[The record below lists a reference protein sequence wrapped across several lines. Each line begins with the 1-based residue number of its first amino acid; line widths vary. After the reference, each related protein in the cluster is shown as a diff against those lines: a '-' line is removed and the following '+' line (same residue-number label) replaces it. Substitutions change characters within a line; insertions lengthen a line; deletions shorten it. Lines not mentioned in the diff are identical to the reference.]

1 MATENDKG
9 FFSRWSDRKRAIAAG
24 EVVVEDD
31 PQLPPVDVATPADA
45 EEEAAR
51 LAELTANREAAEAID
66 IDALDYD
73 SDYSAFFK
81 DGVPTLLRQKAMRLL
96 WRSNPI
102 LANVDGLCD
111 YDENFGDPA
120 LILEKFESAYR
131 IGKGYFV
138 EDEEEEE
145 ETEDIAVDE
154 SPDADAEVIASDR
167 ENTEVEELEEDAA
180 KQEIA
185 EPETA
190 ANDDIELAQ
199 NEVGDQLDDGLE
211 LGEVPLERPRVSLRK
226 RLQFEA

>member
-1 MATENDKG
+1 MATEDDKG

-24 EVVVEDD
+24 EDVVQDD
-31 PQLPPVDVATPADA
+31 PQLPPVELTEPENA

-51 LAELTANREAAEAID
+51 LAELNANREAAEAID

-81 DGVPTLLRQKAMRLL
+81 DGVPTLLKQKAMRLL

-138 EDEEEEE
+138 EEEEIEAVASDE
-145 ETEDIAVDE
+145 PLDTDLVGAASDNEVADTSDQQDETTEDEVNEPEMATNENVEIAQNDF
-154 SPDADAEVIASDR
+154 DDQLKSDF
-167 ENTEVEELEEDAA
+167 ELEEA
-180 KQEIA
+180 
-185 EPETA
+185 
-190 ANDDIELAQ
+190 
-199 NEVGDQLDDGLE
+199 
-211 LGEVPLERPRVSLRK
+211 PLERPRVSLRK
-226 RLQFEA
+226 RLQFES

>member
-1 MATENDKG
+1 MATEDDKG

-24 EVVVEDD
+24 VDVVEDD
-31 PQLPPVDVATPADA
+31 PQLPPPVNMVEPENA

-51 LAELTANREAAEAID
+51 LAELDANREAAEAID

-81 DGVPTLLRQKAMRLL
+81 DGVPTVLRQKAMRLL

-131 IGKGYFV
+131 IGKGYLFEEDIEEV
-138 EDEEEEE
+138 ADDETLQTDLEEAVSDSEIADVTEPDEEPSEPEI
-145 ETEDIAVDE
+145 TEPDTALNDNVDVAQSVVDDQLE
-154 SPDADAEVIASDR
+154 SDL
-167 ENTEVEELEEDAA
+167 ELE
-180 KQEIA
+180 
-185 EPETA
+185 
-190 ANDDIELAQ
+190 
-199 NEVGDQLDDGLE
+199 
-211 LGEVPLERPRVSLRK
+211 EVPLERPRVSLRK
-226 RLQFEA
+226 RLQFES

>member
-1 MATENDKG
+1 MATEDDKG

-24 EVVVEDD
+24 EDVVQDD
-31 PQLPPVDVATPADA
+31 PQLAPSVDMVEPENA

-81 DGVPTLLRQKAMRLL
+81 DGVPPLLKQKAMRLL
-96 WRSNPI
+96 WRSNPL

-111 YDENFGDPA
+111 YDENFGDPS

-138 EDEEEEE
+138 EEE
-145 ETEDIAVDE
+145 ETEEVASDE
-154 SPDADAEVIASDR
+154 TLETDPDDTASDNEVADAGDQHEEATKGEV
-167 ENTEVEELEEDAA
+167 N
-180 KQEIA
+180 
-185 EPETA
+185 EPEMTTYE
-190 ANDDIELAQ
+190 NVEIAQ
-199 NEVGDQLDDGLE
+199 NEIDDQLESDFDLE
-211 LGEVPLERPRVSLRK
+211 ELPIERPRVSLRK
-226 RLQFEA
+226 RLQFES

>member
-1 MATENDKG
+1 MATENDRG

-24 EVVVEDD
+24 DVVVDDD
-31 PQLPPVDVATPADA
+31 PQLPPVDVAPAANA

-81 DGVPTLLRQKAMRLL
+81 DGVPTMLRQKAMRLL

-138 EDEEEEE
+138 EEKEEEPEGL
-145 ETEDIAVDE
+145 AADE
-154 SPDADAEVIASDR
+154 ASDADAEVVANDGD
-167 ENTEVEELEEDAA
+167 NTEAE
-180 KQEIA
+180 KQEEETAEQEIS

-199 NEVGDQLDDGLE
+199 NEIGDQLDDGLE
-211 LGEVPLERPRVSLRK
+211 LEEVPLERPRVSLRK

>member
-1 MATENDKG
+1 MATEDDKG

-24 EVVVEDD
+24 VDVVEDD
-31 PQLPPVDVATPADA
+31 PQLPPVDLAEPEKA

-81 DGVPTLLRQKAMRLL
+81 DGVPTVLRQKAMRLL

-131 IGKGYFV
+131 IGKGYLFEEDIEEV
-138 EDEEEEE
+138 ADDETLQTDLEEAVSDSEIADVTEPDEEPSEPEI
-145 ETEDIAVDE
+145 TEPDTALNDNVDFAQSVVDDQLE
-154 SPDADAEVIASDR
+154 SDL
-167 ENTEVEELEEDAA
+167 ELE
-180 KQEIA
+180 
-185 EPETA
+185 
-190 ANDDIELAQ
+190 
-199 NEVGDQLDDGLE
+199 
-211 LGEVPLERPRVSLRK
+211 EVPLERPRVSLRK
-226 RLQFEA
+226 RLQFES

>member
-1 MATENDKG
+1 MATEDDKG

-24 EVVVEDD
+24 VDVVEDD
-31 PQLPPVDVATPADA
+31 PQLPPVDLTEPEKA

-51 LAELTANREAAEAID
+51 LAELDANREAAEAID

-81 DGVPTLLRQKAMRLL
+81 DGVPTVLRQKAMRLL

-131 IGKGYFV
+131 IGKGYLFEEDIEEV
-138 EDEEEEE
+138 ADDETLQTDLEEAVSDSEIADVTEPDEEPSEPEI
-145 ETEDIAVDE
+145 TEPDTALNDNVDVAQSVVDDQLE
-154 SPDADAEVIASDR
+154 SDL
-167 ENTEVEELEEDAA
+167 ELE
-180 KQEIA
+180 
-185 EPETA
+185 
-190 ANDDIELAQ
+190 
-199 NEVGDQLDDGLE
+199 
-211 LGEVPLERPRVSLRK
+211 EVPLERPRVSLRK
-226 RLQFEA
+226 RLQFES

>member
-24 EVVVEDD
+24 DVVVEDD
-31 PQLPPVDVATPADA
+31 PQLAPVEVSAPANA

-111 YDENFGDPA
+111 YYENFGDPA

-138 EDEEEEE
+138 EDEEA
-145 ETEDIAVDE
+145 ETDE
-154 SPDADAEVIASDR
+154 ITSDEAPDMDAEGVASDS
-167 ENTEVEELEEDAA
+167 ENTEVEELETEFSH
-180 KQEIA
+180 QEVD

-190 ANDDIELAQ
+190 AKDDIELAQ
-199 NEVGDQLDDGLE
+199 NDVDDQLNESLE
-211 LGEVPLERPRVSLRK
+211 LEEVPLERPRVSLRK

>member
-1 MATENDKG
+1 MATEDDKG

-24 EVVVEDD
+24 VDVVEDD
-31 PQLPPVDVATPADA
+31 PQLPPVDLTESAKA

-131 IGKGYFV
+131 IGKGYFF
-138 EDEEEEE
+138 E
-145 ETEDIAVDE
+145 EDIE
-154 SPDADAEVIASDR
+154 EVASD
-167 ENTEVEELEEDAA
+167 EPLETDLEEAA
-180 KQEIA
+180 NDSEMADVAEQQEEPSETEIA
-185 EPETA
+185 EPDTA
-190 ANDDIELAQ
+190 TNDNVEVAQ
-199 NEVGDQLDDGLE
+199 SEVDDQPEHDLDLE
-211 LGEVPLERPRVSLRK
+211 EVPLERPRVSLRK
-226 RLQFEA
+226 RLQFES

>member
-1 MATENDKG
+1 MATEDDKG

-24 EVVVEDD
+24 VDVVEDD
-31 PQLPPVDVATPADA
+31 PQLPPVDLTESAKA

-131 IGKGYFV
+131 IGKGYLF
-138 EDEEEEE
+138 E
-145 ETEDIAVDE
+145 EDIE
-154 SPDADAEVIASDR
+154 EVASD
-167 ENTEVEELEEDAA
+167 EPLETDLEEAA
-180 KQEIA
+180 NDSEMADVAEQQEEPSETEIA
-185 EPETA
+185 EPDTA
-190 ANDDIELAQ
+190 TNDNVEVAQ
-199 NEVGDQLDDGLE
+199 SEVDDQPEHDLDLE
-211 LGEVPLERPRVSLRK
+211 EVPLERPRVSLRK
-226 RLQFEA
+226 RLQFES

>member
-1 MATENDKG
+1 MATEDDKG

-24 EVVVEDD
+24 EVVVDDD
-31 PQLPPVDVATPADA
+31 PQLPPVELAEPAKA

-81 DGVPTLLRQKAMRLL
+81 DGVPTVLRQKAMRLL

-138 EDEEEEE
+138 EDEEA
-145 ETEDIAVDE
+145 ETDE
-154 SPDADAEVIASDR
+154 IASDEAPDMDAEGVASDS
-167 ENTEVEELEEDAA
+167 ENTEVEELETEISH
-180 KQEIA
+180 QEVD

-190 ANDDIELAQ
+190 AKDDIELAQ
-199 NEVGDQLDDGLE
+199 NDVDDQLNDSLE
-211 LGEVPLERPRVSLRK
+211 LEEVPLERPRVSLRK

>member
-1 MATENDKG
+1 MATEDDKG

-31 PQLPPVDVATPADA
+31 PQLPPVDIAEPAKA

-81 DGVPTLLRQKAMRLL
+81 DGVPTVLKQKAMRLL

-138 EDEEEEE
+138 E
-145 ETEDIAVDE
+145 EDIEEVASDE
-154 SPDADAEVIASDR
+154 SLETDLEGVASDSEMTDVAEQDDKPSEPEITEPDTATNDNVDVAQSEVDDQL
-167 ENTEVEELEEDAA
+167 ENDFELE
-180 KQEIA
+180 
-185 EPETA
+185 
-190 ANDDIELAQ
+190 
-199 NEVGDQLDDGLE
+199 
-211 LGEVPLERPRVSLRK
+211 EVPLERPRVSLRK
-226 RLQFEA
+226 RLQFES